1 MVTEWVWRLMIS
13 LQDHSMAKASKF
25 ATRRPS
31 LGKTAEV
38 IGLCFRVETLDQD
51 TGPGQGNPL
60 QQ

>member
-1 MVTEWVWRLMIS
+1 MWRLMIS
-13 LQDHSMAKASKF
+13 FQDHSKAKASEF
-25 ATRRPS
+25 AIRRPG

-38 IGLCFRVETLDQD
+38 IGICFRVENLDQD

>member
-1 MVTEWVWRLMIS
+1 MGVEVDD
-13 LQDHSMAKASKF
+13 QF
-25 ATRRPS
+25 TRPG

-38 IGLCFRVETLDQD
+38 TALCFRVETLDQD